1 MCELFWFE
9 GWSLSVL
16 PWPSYDERTRQRW
29 WKVRLDNERGK
40 GHYSLAWNGERLAN
54 GSDLTRAKKNHPDIA
69 QMAAWLLML
78 KLPK

>member
-1 MCELFWFE
+1 MVELFNFE

-16 PWPSYDERTRQRW
+16 PWPTYTETSRQRW
-29 WKVRLDNERGK
+29 WTVRLDNQRGK
-40 GHYSLAWNGERLAN
+40 GHYGLAWNGERLAN
-54 GSDLTRAKKNHPDIA
+54 NNDLARAKKNHPDIT